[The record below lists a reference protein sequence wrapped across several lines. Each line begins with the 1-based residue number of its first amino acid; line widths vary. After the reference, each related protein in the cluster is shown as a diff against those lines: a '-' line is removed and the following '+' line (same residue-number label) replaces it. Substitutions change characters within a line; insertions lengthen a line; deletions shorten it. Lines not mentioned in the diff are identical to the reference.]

1 MPRAETASLQTCR
14 KAWHVSWQLARIRG
28 AQRARVHLHAQHVPT
43 GLCAQRRRM
52 QRRESV
58 CMRGSGRCI
67 GTYPHATRLCALA
80 AEFVF
85 LARAGGARHC
95 EGARVWGLCM
105 RLARQKN
112 TQWRMPEPFESH
124 VSCLARGRKTSLNNP
139 APLLHTLCRVRRRP
153 SGSNGSESPR
163 NWATPCTRV
172 HRCKGGTLAP
182 AQSLGALK
190 QQQVSASLSPRPSS
204 PRDTA
209 KMHSP
214 ATTCVH
220 TPQR

>member
-1 MPRAETASLQTCR
+1 MSKSVACVVAARTHQRRAESASAFACP
-14 KAWHVSWQLARIRG
+14 AR
-28 AQRARVHLHAQHVPT
+28 ADWT
-43 GLCAQRRRM
+43 LCAAQ
-52 QRRESV
+52 EDAAAGV
-58 CMRGSGRCI
+58 CM
-67 GTYPHATRLCALA
+67 HARQWTVHRHIPARNASVRPGCG
-80 AEFVF
+80 VF
-85 LARAGGARHC
+85 FWPAREGARHC

-153 SGSNGSESPR
+153 SGSNGSESPPTR
-163 NWATPCTRV
+163 ATPCTRV

-220 TPQR
+220 TLRGDAPRAG

>member
-1 MPRAETASLQTCR
+1 MCRGSSHASEARRERECICMPSTCR
-14 KAWHVSWQLARIRG
+14 LDFVRSAGGCSGGSLYACAAVDGASAHTRTQRVCAPWLRSFFWPAR
-28 AQRARVHLHAQHVPT
+28 
-43 GLCAQRRRM
+43 
-52 QRRESV
+52 E
-58 CMRGSGRCI
+58 
-67 GTYPHATRLCALA
+67 
-80 AEFVF
+80 
-85 LARAGGARHC
+85 GARHC

-124 VSCLARGRKTSLNNP
+124 VPCLARGRKTSLNNP

-153 SGSNGSESPR
+153 SGSNGSESPPTR
-163 NWATPCTRV
+163 ATPCTRV

-220 TPQR
+220 TLRGDAPRAG